1 MITLAELLARRE
13 LGLRP
18 LEMTEEAER
27 VELSGAEVCE
37 LPDPRPWLD
46 SGALLL
52 TTGVALGH
60 GAHVQRL
67 LVERTVE
74 ARAAAIGF
82 SLGLVHAEVPDPV
95 RESCRQLGMPLIA
108 VPAATP
114 FRMVVEAVTARTA
127 PGEHHGAQRTLAMQ
141 TYLMEALSAP
151 EPEAELLRRLGT
163 LLSGTALL
171 ADEAGAVEGAPNAAL
186 PAELWG
192 PLRGGKGVRLHH
204 LRGVR
209 YVTAPVADRMGARRW
224 LVVAGP
230 ADALPDRLARGAL
243 QSAERLARL
252 IDRARPPRPAEAR
265 AVRAELAAALLGWR
279 AAGDRRQLA
288 HRAAALG
295 LGVEEPLHVS
305 VVRAREEGAGGRRS
319 GAAAAAAA
327 GGAPAAS
334 GRRVGAAAGPDA
346 RSPGDPRGAGRSATP
361 AEARSQRLARIR
373 TEVEGRLTT
382 AGMPFLAAIQEGD
395 LVVVAPWQAGALLR
409 AALEELAAGGLVADM
424 GVGRAAP
431 SLDGLPRSWLDARFA
446 AVQLE
451 AAASAPD
458 DAAGDGGRAA
468 RRARRPAAS
477 APRTLSYDDFDLA
490 TTVVCDADPA
500 ALAARRDTLGD
511 GRLDGAMRETLDAYL
526 AHRLDVPRTAAA
538 LHLHPNSVRYRLQR
552 IERELGRSLDDP
564 ATIANLYLATLV
576 DRAGGGSGGPSE

>member
-1 MITLAELLARRE
+1 MIRLSELLAQRE
-13 LGLRP
+13 LGLRVVAGVDDP
-18 LEMTEEAER
+18 AA
-27 VELSGAEVCE
+27 VELRGAEVCE

-46 SGALLL
+46 TGAMLL

-82 SLGLVHAEVPDPV
+82 SVGLVHPEVPDPV
-95 RESCRQLGMPLIA
+95 RESCAALQLPLIA
-108 VPAATP
+108 IPAATP
-114 FRMVVEAVTARTA
+114 FRMVVGAVQQRT
-127 PGEHHGAQRTLAMQ
+127 GRLDDQGAQRTLAMQ
-141 TYLMEALSAP
+141 TYLMEALSAA
-151 EPEAELLRRLGT
+151 EPEAELLRRLGS

-171 ADEAGAVEGAPNAAL
+171 ADETGAVEGAPNAAL

-224 LVVAGP
+224 LVVAGA
-230 ADALPDRLARGAL
+230 ADALPDRLARSAL

-305 VVRAREEGAGGRRS
+305 VLRLREGGPSLAR
-319 GAAAAAAA
+319 
-327 GGAPAAS
+327 
-334 GRRVGAAAGPDA
+334 
-346 RSPGDPRGAGRSATP
+346 
-361 AEARSQRLARIR
+361 EARSQLLARVR
-373 TEVEGRLTT
+373 GEVEGRMTT
-382 AGMPFLAAIQEGD
+382 AALPFLAAIHEGD
-395 LVVVAPWQAGALLR
+395 LVVVAPWPAGAVLR
-409 AALEELAAGGLVADM
+409 AAVDDLAAAGVLLDM

-446 AVQLE
+446 VVQL
-451 AAASAPD
+451 AAAPDRPDAPQ
-458 DAAGDGGRAA
+458 
-468 RRARRPAAS
+468 
-477 APRTLSYDDFDLA
+477 TLTHEQFDLA
-490 TTVVCDADPA
+490 TTVVCDADPG
-500 ALAARRDTLGD
+500 ALAARRDRLGD
-511 GRLDGAMRETLDAYL
+511 AQLDGALRETLHAYL
-526 AHRLDVPRTAAA
+526 EHRLDVPRTAAA
-538 LHLHPNSVRYRLQR
+538 LHLHPNSVRYRLSR
-552 IERELGRSLDDP
+552 IEKELGRQLDDP
-564 ATIANLYLATLV
+564 VTIANLYLATLV
-576 DRAGGGSGGPSE
+576 DRAGGAGNGGGEG

>member
-305 VVRAREEGAGGRRS
+305 VVRAREGSGGGEGGG
-319 GAAAAAAA
+319 
-327 GGAPAAS
+327 PAAS
-334 GRRVGAAAGPDA
+334 GRGAGAAAAPAATSAG
-346 RSPGDPRGAGRSATP
+346 SPRRTGRSATST
-361 AEARSQRLARIR
+361 EARSQRLARIR

-431 SLDGLPRSWLDARFA
+431 SLDGLSRSWLDARFA

-490 TTVVCDADPA
+490 TTVVCDADPT
-500 ALAARRDTLGD
+500 ALAARRETLGD

-564 ATIANLYLATLV
+564 ATIANLYLASLV
-576 DRAGGGSGGPSE
+576 DRAGGGSGGES

>member
-1 MITLAELLARRE
+1 VIRLSELLAQRE

-18 LEMTEEAER
+18 LAGAEDAER
-27 VELSGAEVCE
+27 VEVRSAEVCE

-46 SGALLL
+46 SGAMLL

-82 SLGLVHAEVPDPV
+82 SVGLVHPQVPDPV
-95 RESCRQLGMPLIA
+95 RESCEQLGLPLIA
-108 VPAATP
+108 IPAATP
-114 FRMVVEAVTARTA
+114 FRMVLAAVAERTA
-127 PGEHHGAQRTLAMQ
+127 PGEHQGAQRTLAMQ

-151 EPEAELLRRLGT
+151 EPEAELLRRLGS

-171 ADEAGAVEGAPNAAL
+171 ADETGAIEGAPNAAL
-186 PAELWG
+186 PHELWG

-230 ADALPDRLARGAL
+230 ASGLPDRLARQAL

-305 VVRAREEGAGGRRS
+305 VLRLREGG
-319 GAAAAAAA
+319 GAA
-327 GGAPAAS
+327 
-334 GRRVGAAAGPDA
+334 R
-346 RSPGDPRGAGRSATP
+346 
-361 AEARSQRLARIR
+361 EARSQRLARVR
-373 TEVEGRLTT
+373 AEVEGGLTT
-382 AGMPFLAAIQEGD
+382 AAQPFLAAIHEGD
-395 LVVVAPWQAGALLR
+395 LVLVAPAQAATVLD
-409 AALEELAAGGLVADM
+409 AALQELAGGGLLVDM

-431 SLDGLPRSWLDARFA
+431 SLDGLPRSWLDGRFA
-446 AVQLE
+446 VVQL
-451 AAASAPD
+451 AASPVD
-458 DAAGDGGRAA
+458 SAAGASSSAGADRSARHV
-468 RRARRPAAS
+468 RRAGPPT
-477 APRTLSYDDFDLA
+477 PRTLTYDDFDLA

-500 ALAARRDTLGD
+500 ALAARRETLRD
-511 GRLDGAMRETLDAYL
+511 AQLDGALRETLHAYL
-526 AHRLDVPRTAAA
+526 EHRLDVPRTAAA
-538 LHLHPNSVRYRLQR
+538 LHLHPNSVRYRLSR
-552 IERELGRSLDDP
+552 IERELGRTLDDP
-564 ATIANLYLATLV
+564 VTIANLYLAGLI
-576 DRAGGGSGGPSE
+576 DRAGGAGGAAGTSGEA

>member
-1 MITLAELLARRE
+1 VITLAELLARRE

-151 EPEAELLRRLGT
+151 EPEAELLRRLGS

-186 PAELWG
+186 PQELWG

-305 VVRAREEGAGGRRS
+305 VVRAREEAGGRRP
-319 GAAAAAAA
+319 GTAAA
-327 GGAPAAS
+327 GAT
-334 GRRVGAAAGPDA
+334 AAA
-346 RSPGDPRGAGRSATP
+346 RSAGGTGGRGASATP
-361 AEARSQRLARIR
+361 TEARSQRLARIR
-373 TEVEGRLTT
+373 TEIEGRLTT

-395 LVVVAPWQAGALLR
+395 LVVVAPWQAGVLLR

-446 AVQLE
+446 LVQL
-451 AAASAPD
+451 AAAPGEPPPT
-458 DAAGDGGRAA
+458 GDGGRAA
-468 RRARRPAAS
+468 RRARRPAAP
-477 APRTLSYDDFDLA
+477 APRTLTYDDFDLA

-500 ALAARRDTLGD
+500 ALAARRETLGD

-564 ATIANLYLATLV
+564 VTIANLYLAALV
-576 DRAGGGSGGPSE
+576 DRAGGTGGGGGAGGES

>member
-1 MITLAELLARRE
+1 MVA
-13 LGLRP
+13 GVDDP
-18 LEMTEEAER
+18 SV
-27 VELSGAEVCE
+27 VELRGAEVCE

-46 SGALLL
+46 SGAMLL

-82 SLGLVHAEVPDPV
+82 SVGLVHPEVPDPI
-95 RESCRQLGMPLIA
+95 RESCAALSLPLIA
-108 VPAATP
+108 IPAATP
-114 FRMVVEAVTARTA
+114 FRMVVGAVQQRT
-127 PGEHHGAQRTLAMQ
+127 GRLDDQGAQRTLAMQ

-151 EPEAELLRRLGT
+151 EPEAELLRRLGS

-171 ADEAGAVEGAPNAAL
+171 ADETGAVEGAPNAAL

-204 LRGVR
+204 LRGLR

-224 LVVAGP
+224 LVVAGA
-230 ADALPDRLARGAL
+230 ADALPDRLARSAL

-279 AAGDRRQLA
+279 SAGDRRQLA

-305 VVRAREEGAGGRRS
+305 VLRVREGG
-319 GAAAAAAA
+319 AAA
-327 GGAPAAS
+327 GGGARAAAT
-334 GRRVGAAAGPDA
+334 GARGAARPL
-346 RSPGDPRGAGRSATP
+346 SQ
-361 AEARSQRLARIR
+361 EARSQLLARVR
-373 TEVEGRLTT
+373 GEVEGRLTV
-382 AGMPFLAAIQEGD
+382 AALPFLAAIHEGD
-395 LVVVAPWQAGALLR
+395 LVVVAPWPAGAVLR
-409 AALEELAAGGLVADM
+409 AALDELAAADVLLDM

-446 AVQLE
+446 VVQLTAGSQP
-451 AAASAPD
+451 AAATAGDDSGRR
-458 DAAGDGGRAA
+458 DAA
-468 RRARRPAAS
+468 
-477 APRTLSYDDFDLA
+477 APRTLTHDDFDLA
-490 TTVVCDADPA
+490 TTVVCDADPG
-500 ALAARRDTLGD
+500 ALAPRRDRLGD
-511 GRLDGAMRETLDAYL
+511 AQLDGALRETLHAYL
-526 AHRLDVPRTAAA
+526 EHRLDVPRTAAA
-538 LHLHPNSVRYRLQR
+538 LHLHPNSVRYRLSR
-552 IERELGRSLDDP
+552 IEKELGRQLDDP
-564 ATIANLYLATLV
+564 VTIANLYLATLV
-576 DRAGGGSGGPSE
+576 DRAGGAGGGTGGEG

>member
-1 MITLAELLARRE
+1 MIRLAELLARRE

-18 LEMTEEAER
+18 VAAVDGAET
-27 VELSGAEVCE
+27 VELLGAEVCE

-82 SLGLVHAEVPDPV
+82 SVGLVHAEVPDPV
-95 RESCRQLGMPLIA
+95 RESCEQLGLPLIA

-114 FRMVVEAVTARTA
+114 FRMVVEAVSERTA
-127 PGEHHGAQRTLAMQ
+127 PSEHQGAQRTLAMQ

-171 ADEAGAVEGAPNAAL
+171 ADETGAVEGAPNAAL
-186 PAELWG
+186 PHELWG

-230 ADALPDRLARGAL
+230 ADALPDRLARSAL

-305 VVRAREEGAGGRRS
+305 VLRLREAS
-319 GAAAAAAA
+319 
-327 GGAPAAS
+327 APS
-334 GRRVGAAAGPDA
+334 R
-346 RSPGDPRGAGRSATP
+346 
-361 AEARSQRLARIR
+361 EARSQLLARVR
-373 TEVEGRLTT
+373 GEVEGRLTT
-382 AGMPFLAAIQEGD
+382 AALPFLAAIGEGD
-395 LVVVAPWQAGALLR
+395 LVVVAPWPAGAVLR
-409 AALEELAAGGLVADM
+409 EALEELAAAGLTVDM

-431 SLDGLPRSWLDARFA
+431 SLDGLPRSWHDARFA
-446 AVQLE
+446 VVQL
-451 AAASAPD
+451 AAAPERPD
-458 DAAGDGGRAA
+458 G
-468 RRARRPAAS
+468 PE
-477 APRTLSYDDFDLA
+477 TLTYDDFDLA
-490 TTVVCDADPA
+490 TAVVCDADPA
-500 ALAARRDTLGD
+500 ALAPRRESLGD
-511 GRLDGAMRETLDAYL
+511 GRLDGALRETLDAYL
-526 AHRLDVPRTAAA
+526 EHRLDVPRTATA

-564 ATIANLYLATLV
+564 VTIANLYLAALV
-576 DRAGGGSGGPSE
+576 DRAAAPPSE

>member
-1 MITLAELLARRE
+1 VITLAELLARRE

-18 LEMTEEAER
+18 LTALDGAAS
-27 VELSGAEVCE
+27 VEVTGAEVCE

-46 SGALLL
+46 SGAMLL

-60 GAHVQRL
+60 GAHGQRL
-67 LVERTVE
+67 MVERTVQ

-82 SLGLVHAEVPDPV
+82 SVGLVHAEVPDPV
-95 RESCRQLGMPLIA
+95 RESCEALGMPLIA

-114 FRMVVEAVTARTA
+114 FRMVLDAVEARTR
-127 PGEHHGAQRTLAMQ
+127 PLDQHGASRTLAMQ

-151 EPEAELLRRLGT
+151 EPEAELLRRLGS

-171 ADEAGAVEGAPNAAL
+171 ADETGAVEGAPNAAL

-209 YVTAPVADRMGARRW
+209 YVTAPVSDRLGARRW

-230 ADALPDRLARGAL
+230 AGALPDRLARAAL

-265 AVRAELAAALLGWR
+265 AVRSELAAALLGWR
-279 AAGDRRQLA
+279 AGGDRRQLA

-305 VVRAREEGAGGRRS
+305 ALRLREMSGVREE
-319 GAAAAAAA
+319 
-327 GGAPAAS
+327 
-334 GRRVGAAAGPDA
+334 
-346 RSPGDPRGAGRSATP
+346 
-361 AEARSQRLARIR
+361 RSQLLARLR
-373 TEVEGRLTT
+373 GEVEGRLTGS
-382 AGMPFLAAIQEGD
+382 ALPFLAAIHDGD
-395 LVVVAPWQAGALLR
+395 LVVVAPPTAGEQLSGALD
-409 AALEELAAGGLVADM
+409 ELADAGLALDM
-424 GVGRAAP
+424 GVGRAAA

-446 AVQLE
+446 VVQL
-451 AAASAPD
+451 AATPAED
-458 DAAGDGGRAA
+458 DAARDERAQNGRKNGSAA
-468 RRARRPAAS
+468 RRV
-477 APRTLSYDDFDLA
+477 APRVLRYDGFDLA

-500 ALAARRDTLGD
+500 ALGARRERLRDAQ
-511 GRLDGAMRETLDAYL
+511 LDGALRETLDAYL

-576 DRAGGGSGGPSE
+576 DRAGAAGGGEG

>member
-1 MITLAELLARRE
+1 MIRLAELLARRE

-18 LEMTEEAER
+18 VAAVDGAEA
-27 VELSGAEVCE
+27 VELLGAEVCE

-60 GAHVQRL
+60 GAHLQRL

-82 SLGLVHAEVPDPV
+82 SVGLVHAEVPDPV
-95 RESCRQLGMPLIA
+95 RESCEQLGLPLIA

-114 FRMVVEAVTARTA
+114 FRMVVEAVSERTA
-127 PGEHHGAQRTLAMQ
+127 PSEHQGAQRTLAMQ

-171 ADEAGAVEGAPNAAL
+171 ADETGAVEGAPNAAL
-186 PAELWG
+186 PHELWG

-230 ADALPDRLARGAL
+230 ADALPDRLARAAL

-305 VVRAREEGAGGRRS
+305 VLRLREGGGAGAAGR
-319 GAAAAAAA
+319 
-327 GGAPAAS
+327 GGAPAG
-334 GRRVGAAAGPDA
+334 GRGGGAAPS
-346 RSPGDPRGAGRSATP
+346 R
-361 AEARSQRLARIR
+361 EARSQLLARVR
-373 TEVEGRLTT
+373 GEVEGRLTT
-382 AGMPFLAAIQEGD
+382 AALPFLAVIGEGD
-395 LVVVAPWQAGALLR
+395 LVVVAPWPAGAVLR
-409 AALEELAAGGLVADM
+409 EALEELAAAGLTVDM

-431 SLDGLPRSWLDARFA
+431 SLDGLPRSWHDARFA
-446 AVQLE
+446 VVQL
-451 AAASAPD
+451 AAAPERPD
-458 DAAGDGGRAA
+458 G
-468 RRARRPAAS
+468 PE
-477 APRTLSYDDFDLA
+477 TLTYDDFDLA
-490 TTVVCDADPA
+490 TAVVCDADPA
-500 ALAARRDTLGD
+500 ALAPRRETLGD
-511 GRLDGAMRETLDAYL
+511 GRLDGALRETLDAYL
-526 AHRLDVPRTAAA
+526 EHRLDVPRTAAA

-564 ATIANLYLATLV
+564 VTIANLYLAALV
-576 DRAGGGSGGPSE
+576 DRAAAPPSE